1 MKNNPYK
8 AEIYLAINIAVALV
22 MLLNSKLSTLYSVL
36 IVMYGVY
43 KIMASKNRDGAAH
56 IYAAYVVGI
65 EVLFRLNSGGFG
77 YEYGKYAVV
86 FLLSV
91 GFLVEQ
97 RKKTLPFVFLLF
109 ILCLLPSIPSIDFP
123 TFDLSRQYVSF
134 NLSGPLSL
142 AISAIYFYR
151 RRINLPQ
158 LRRLLLAMLYP
169 IAAMSI
175 FVYFKSGSLE
185 EATFTTESNFQTSGG
200 FGPNQVSTIFGLG
213 ILIIAISYFLG
224 IKLFRLKFV
233 NIILLLGF
241 LIRGLATFSR
251 GGMLSPIVAIVLCIV
266 IMTLTDS
273 NFKVRIGKV
282 VYAFLIIGGI
292 SLIGFNYVNDAS
304 EGLLEMRFKGESM
317 YNKDKSNLFSGRL
330 EIFDAD
336 IEIFKD
342 NVLTGVGPGMSAQVR
357 SETQGIEAAAH
368 IEYSRMLAE
377 HGLFGILAMAIMV
390 LFPIKYFFEQK
401 SIDNKILLIMC
412 LGFVFM
418 TLGHAA
424 MRTAAPGF
432 VYGMAFLNIVRRPR
446 A

>member
-1 MKNNPYK
+1 LKNNPYK
-8 AEIYLAINIAVALV
+8 AEIYLVINIAVALI
-22 MLLNSKLSTLYSVL
+22 MLFNSKLSTLYSVM

-43 KIMASKNRDGAAH
+43 RIMASKNRDGSAH
-56 IYAAYVVGI
+56 IFAAYVVGI

-86 FLLSV
+86 FLLAV
-91 GFLVEQ
+91 GFLVEK

-109 ILCLLPSIPSIDFP
+109 ILLLLPSILSIDYP

-142 AISAIYFYR
+142 GISAIYFYKR
-151 RRINLPQ
+151 TINPAQ
-158 LRRLLLAMLYP
+158 LRKLLLAMLYP
-169 IAAMSI
+169 IAAMTI
-175 FVYFKSGSLE
+175 FVYFRAGSLE

-224 IKLFRLKFV
+224 IKLFRLQFV
-233 NIILLLGF
+233 NVILLLGF

-251 GGMLSPIVAIVLCIV
+251 GGMLSPIVAIALCII
-266 IMTLTDS
+266 IMTLTDA
-273 NFKVRIGKV
+273 NFKARIGKV

-292 SLIGFNYVNDAS
+292 SMIGFNYVNDAS

-317 YNKDKSNLFSGRL
+317 YNKDKSNLLSGRL

-336 IEIFKD
+336 IEIFKN

-368 IEYSRMLAE
+368 IEYSRLLAE
-377 HGLFGILAMAIMV
+377 HGILGIVAMMIMV
-390 LFPIKYFFEQK
+390 FFPVKYFFHLFSVK
-401 SIDNKILLIMC
+401 
-412 LGFVFM
+412 
-418 TLGHAA
+418 
-424 MRTAAPGF
+424 
-432 VYGMAFLNIVRRPR
+432 
-446 A
+446 

>member
-1 MKNNPYK
+1 M
-8 AEIYLAINIAVALV
+8 
-22 MLLNSKLSTLYSVL
+22 
-36 IVMYGVY
+36 
-43 KIMASKNRDGAAH
+43 
-56 IYAAYVVGI
+56 
-65 EVLFRLNSGGFG
+65 F
-77 YEYGKYAVV
+77 
-86 FLLSV
+86 
-91 GFLVEQ
+91 
-97 RKKTLPFVFLLF
+97 
-109 ILCLLPSIPSIDFP
+109 
-123 TFDLSRQYVSF
+123 
-134 NLSGPLSL
+134 
-142 AISAIYFYR
+142 YFWD
-151 RRINLPQ
+151 
-158 LRRLLLAMLYP
+158 
-169 IAAMSI
+169 
-175 FVYFKSGSLE
+175 
-185 EATFTTESNFQTSGG
+185 
-200 FGPNQVSTIFGLG
+200 
-213 ILIIAISYFLG
+213 
-224 IKLFRLKFV
+224 
-233 NIILLLGF
+233 F

-282 VYAFLIIGGI
+282 VYAFLIIGAI

-304 EGLLEMRFKGESM
+304 EGLLEMRFRGESM
-317 YNKDKSNLFSGRL
+317 YNKEKSNLFSGRL

-377 HGLFGILAMAIMV
+377 HGLFGILAMAIMIF
-390 LFPIKYFFEQK
+390 FPVKYFFEQK

-432 VYGMAFLNIVRRPR
+432 VYGMAFLNIIRKPR

>member
-1 MKNNPYK
+1 
-8 AEIYLAINIAVALV
+8 
-22 MLLNSKLSTLYSVL
+22 MLFNSKLSTLYSVM

-43 KIMASKNRDGAAH
+43 RIMASKNRDGSAH
-56 IYAAYVVGI
+56 IFAAYVVGI

-86 FLLSV
+86 FLLAV
-91 GFLVEQ
+91 GFLVEK

-109 ILCLLPSIPSIDFP
+109 ILLLLPSILSIDYP

-142 AISAIYFYR
+142 GISAIYFYKR
-151 RRINLPQ
+151 TINPAQ
-158 LRRLLLAMLYP
+158 LRKLLLAMLYP
-169 IAAMSI
+169 IAAMTI
-175 FVYFKSGSLE
+175 FVYFRAGSLE

-224 IKLFRLKFV
+224 IKLFRLQFV
-233 NIILLLGF
+233 NVILLLGF

-251 GGMLSPIVAIVLCIV
+251 GGMLSPIVAIALCII
-266 IMTLTDS
+266 IMTLTDA
-273 NFKVRIGKV
+273 NFKARIGKV

-292 SLIGFNYVNDAS
+292 SMIGFNYVNDAS

-317 YNKDKSNLFSGRL
+317 YNKDKSNLLSGRL

-336 IEIFKD
+336 IEIFKN

-368 IEYSRMLAE
+368 IEYSRLLAE
-377 HGLFGILAMAIMV
+377 HGILGIVAMMIMV
-390 LFPIKYFFEQK
+390 FFPVKYFFHLFSVK
-401 SIDNKILLIMC
+401 
-412 LGFVFM
+412 
-418 TLGHAA
+418 
-424 MRTAAPGF
+424 
-432 VYGMAFLNIVRRPR
+432 
-446 A
+446 

>member
-8 AEIYLAINIAVALV
+8 AEIYLVINIAIAMV
-22 MLLNSKLSTLYSVL
+22 MLFNSKLSTLYSVM

-43 KIMASKNRDGAAH
+43 RIMANKNRDGSAH
-56 IYAAYVVGI
+56 IIAAYVVGI

-77 YEYGKYAVV
+77 YEYGKYAVIL
-86 FLLSV
+86 LLSV

-142 AISAIYFYR
+142 AIAAIYFYKR
-151 RRINLPQ
+151 NINIMQ
-158 LRRLLLAMLYP
+158 LRSLLLAMLYP

-175 FVYFKSGSLE
+175 FIYFRSGSLE

-213 ILIIAISYFLG
+213 ILIIAISYFMG
-224 IKLFRLKFV
+224 IRLFRLKFV

-266 IMTLTDS
+266 ILSLTETS
-273 NFKVRIGKV
+273 FQARIGKV

-336 IEIFKD
+336 IEVFKE
-342 NVLTGVGPGMSAQVR
+342 NILTGVGPGMSAQVR
-357 SETQGIEAAAH
+357 YETQGIEAAAH

-377 HGLFGILAMAIMV
+377 HGLFGILAMAIMIF
-390 LFPIKYFFEQK
+390 FPVKYFFEQK

-412 LGFVFM
+412 IVFVFM

-432 VYGMAFLNIVRRPR
+432 VYGMAFLNVIRKPR